1 MKKIILAITV
11 VFSATTLVTNVEA
24 AEVNWSG
31 FASIT
36 GGEMISDTKRAD
48 GVVQR
53 MYGYDDDINFTP
65 ESKLALQANSNLG
78 DGLSVTAQAIARGSD
93 DFNLRMEWAYISYDF
108 GESSR
113 VNVGRLRIPFFMYS
127 DSLDVGYT
135 YPWIRPPETVYD
147 LFFSSMEGVS
157 VQFNNPIGSWDSS
170 LQLFGGREKD
180 ILKFDANVID
190 VNVKNL
196 AGAAFTMSNDWLS
209 LRSVYINAK
218 TTFDS
223 TTLTVVENTLKQ
235 VGFNKQANEFA
246 VRDDK
251 TQFMGLGFKAEKGGW
266 FLASEA
272 TSIKI
277 FNSFVGDQKS
287 AYISVGKNID
297 KMMYILTYEHE
308 HDIAKE
314 GITAGIPY
322 PTGTALD
329 ALTAGAAAAAASSQ
343 LEHTTTTFGVV
354 YNFHPAASF
363 KVDYAIR
370 NYKTDQSQK
379 VAGSSSVLRFSI
391 DTVF

>member
-1 MKKIILAITV
+1 MIT
-11 VFSATTLVTNVEA
+11 
-24 AEVNWSG
+24 
-31 FASIT
+31 
-36 GGEMISDTKRAD
+36 DTKRAD

-53 MYGYDDDINFTP
+53 MYGYDDDINFAP

-78 DGLSVTAQAIARGSD
+78 DGLSITAQAIARGSV
-93 DFNLRMEWAYISYDF
+93 DFNVRMEWAYISYDF

-113 VNVGRLRIPFFMYS
+113 VNVGRLRIPSFMYS

-147 LFFSSMEGVS
+147 LYFSSMEGVS
-157 VQFNNPIGSWDSS
+157 AHFNEPIGSWDST
-170 LQLFGGREKD
+170 LQLFGGRVKD
-180 ILKFDANVID
+180 ILKFDEDVID
-190 VNVKNL
+190 VHVKNL
-196 AGAAFTMSNDWLS
+196 VGAAFTMSNDWLS
-209 LRSVYINAK
+209 LRSVFINGK
-218 TTFDS
+218 TTLDS
-223 TTLTVVENTLKQ
+223 TTLIVVEDTLKQ
-235 VGFNKQANEFA
+235 VGFNKQADEFA
-246 VRDDK
+246 VRDDNS
-251 TQFMGLGFKAEKGGW
+251 QFIGLGFKAEKNGW

-277 FNSFVGDQKS
+277 SNSFVGDQES
-287 AYISVGKNID
+287 AYISVGKNIGD
-297 KMMYILTYEHE
+297 MMYILTYEQE
-308 HDIAKE
+308 HDIAKK

-329 ALTAGAAAAAASSQ
+329 GLTAGAEGAVASSQ
-343 LEHTTTTFGVV
+343 LEHTTTTLGVV
-354 YNFHPAASF
+354 YNFHPSASF